1 MIPNEQGVPEPPQR
15 VHWDNEFTKNLLG
28 LPGAYDLGPERC
40 AWLMQ
45 GATNWM
51 GDNGI
56 LRKIE
61 AQYRKF
67 NYMGDVTWTKGKVA
81 AKSRENGRNMV
92 TLEVWCENQRDEVTA
107 KARIEVELLS

>member
-1 MIPNEQGVPEPPQR
+1 MPPR
-15 VHWDNEFTKNLLG
+15 
-28 LPGAYDLGPERC
+28 PERC

-51 GDNGI
+51 GDAGF

-92 TLEVWCENQRDEVTA
+92 TLEVWCENQRDEDKRVNALTNPHSPGIY
-107 KARIEVELLS
+107 RINGVVVNMPFITWKGGKR